1 MPLSDPVGQATA
13 QVFRRKYAK
22 GVRPVQSRRVVP
34 EETPVAFSYNGSSY
48 AVMMATA
55 QDLADFAYGFSLTE
69 GIITTPSDIETLEIV
84 EHDMGLELQMR
95 LVEEKAAKL
104 VERHRAMAGPTGCG
118 LCGVESLEDALRVL
132 PQMDVDEDKFSA
144 DQIKQAIAAIGP
156 LQTLNQQTHAV
167 HAAAFWTPQAGIVA
181 LREDVGRH
189 NALDKLIGALARGD
203 IKTNDGIL
211 VMTSRV
217 SIELVQKAAMTG
229 ISVMVAISAPTAL
242 AVRSAGFAGITL
254 VAVAR
259 EDGFEVFTHHE
270 RITTDATNGR

>member
-1 MPLSDPVGQATA
+1 MPLSDPVGQAA
-13 QVFRRKYAK
+13 AEVFRRKHAA
-22 GVRPVQSRRVVP
+22 GARVVQSRRLVP
-34 EETPVAFSYNGSSY
+34 EETPVALTYNGTSY

-69 GIITTPSDIETLEIV
+69 GIITAPGEIETLDIV

-95 LVEEKAAKL
+95 LVDERASRL

-118 LCGVESLEDALRVL
+118 LCGIESLEDALRVL
-132 PQMDVDEDKFSA
+132 PQLNEDGTFSA
-144 DQIKQAIAAIGP
+144 DQIRQAIAAIGP
-156 LQTLNQQTHAV
+156 LQTLNQQTHGV
-167 HAAAFWTPQAGIVA
+167 HAAAFWTPGAGIVA

-189 NALDKLIGALARGD
+189 NALDKLIGALARSG
-203 IKTNDGIL
+203 TTTRDGIL

-217 SIELVQKAAMTG
+217 SIELVQKAAMAG
-229 ISVMVAISAPTAL
+229 LSVMAAISVPTAL
-242 AVRSAGFAGITL
+242 AVRSAGFAGMTL

-270 RITTDATNGR
+270 RIIPDEAKR